1 MGWEEEGTATDRTDE
16 NQRQERENEGAKI
29 EKQKTRKQERKNIR
43 IEERQGRTVIGKRT
57 EVRSR
62 DKLKNPTCFS

>member
-1 MGWEEEGTATDRTDE
+1 VGWEEEGTATDRTDE